1 MEAQP
6 SGVNQETPGCGSTQ
20 AGFRITNLEP
30 MTKSTPPNQESIDSE
45 LIEDINKLKL
55 SDLAEGAVICQV
67 CDSRIWEGGRIT
79 VSAFRSKSDPKFK
92 IEDVFCR
99 GHGDEY
105 NRSWDRSLRELVVQ
119 GRVGTVSD
127 AATQSAWLVLLEPE
141 LVVFSPRN
149 TLEAYTLDDA
159 DPDSGADGEDA
170 RVDVTHSGVVTES
183 SGREQPSSWCD
194 SGGSQ

>member
-1 MEAQP
+1 
-6 SGVNQETPGCGSTQ
+6 
-20 AGFRITNLEP
+20 

-67 CDSRIWEGGRIT
+67 CDSRIREGGRIT
-79 VSAFRSKSDPKFK
+79 VSAFRSESDPKFK
-92 IEDVFCR
+92 IEDMFCR
-99 GHGDEY
+99 GHGDKY
-105 NRSWDRSLRELVVQ
+105 NRSWDRSLRELVVR

-127 AATQSAWLVLLEPE
+127 TATQSTWPVLLDPE
-141 LVVFSPRN
+141 LVALSPVN
-149 TLEAYTLDDA
+149 TIEAYTLDDA

-170 RVDVTHSGVVTES
+170 GVDVTHSVVVEES

>member
-1 MEAQP
+1 
-6 SGVNQETPGCGSTQ
+6 
-20 AGFRITNLEP
+20 

-55 SDLAEGAVICQV
+55 SDLAEGAVIYQV
-67 CDSRIWEGGRIT
+67 CDSRIREGGRIT

-92 IEDVFCR
+92 IENMFCR

-105 NRSWDRSLRELVVQ
+105 NRSWDRSLRELIVR
-119 GRVGTVSD
+119 GRVGAVSD
-127 AATQSAWLVLLEPE
+127 TTTQSTWPVLLDPE
-141 LVVFSPRN
+141 LVALSPVN
-149 TLEAYTLDDA
+149 TVEAHTLDGT
-159 DPDSGADGEDA
+159 DPGSGADGEDA